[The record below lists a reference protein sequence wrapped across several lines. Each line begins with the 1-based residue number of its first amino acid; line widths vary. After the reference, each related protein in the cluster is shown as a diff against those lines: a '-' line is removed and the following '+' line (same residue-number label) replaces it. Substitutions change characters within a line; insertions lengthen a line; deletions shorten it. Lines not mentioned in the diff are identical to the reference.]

1 MGHLCSIKTLDF
13 ACDDCANPF
22 ARRSPGQI
30 EQALFPA
37 WRGSVFIEKN
47 DHNPVFLERKTPCV
61 RCPAQEVHKES
72 ARGQGGRRRLQ
83 GERGKNVGRGRCKGK
98 EGRAREER
106 RRKARGGQ
114 EERREKRA
122 KQRQRAG
129 RGNVEERGR
138 RQREREAN
146 AKRPASGALRGGER
160 GACVHGGRRN
170 QAAAVQERMREG
182 AATMR

>member
-13 ACDDCANPF
+13 ACDDCSNAF
-22 ARRSPGQI
+22 ARRSPEEI
-30 EQALFPA
+30 EQVLFPA

-47 DHNPVFLERKTPCV
+47 DHNPVALERK
-61 RCPAQEVHKES
+61 RPAFDVLRRKCTRR

-83 GERGKNVGRGRCKGK
+83 GERGKNVGRGKCKGK

-129 RGNVEERGR
+129 RGNAEERGR